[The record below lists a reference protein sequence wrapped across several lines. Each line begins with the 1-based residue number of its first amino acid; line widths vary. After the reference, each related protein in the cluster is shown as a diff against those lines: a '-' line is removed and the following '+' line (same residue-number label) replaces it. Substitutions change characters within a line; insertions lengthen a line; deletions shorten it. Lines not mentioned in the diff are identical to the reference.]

1 MLKQAKAQ
9 MGGKQIE
16 QAKQLSQAVLDS
28 SRQIWLAGLGAF
40 AKAQAEG
47 AKAFDSLV
55 KQGEQIEQR
64 TKKVANDKAEEMK
77 ASAAQAQAK
86 VAGTWDKLEQVFE
99 DRVARA
105 LNRLGV
111 YTAADVNKLA
121 ARVEALSQA
130 VNELVKHQGAKAP
143 AKTANKPVAAKAAK
157 APKSVAAKAT
167 KNATLQ

>member
-9 MGGKQIE
+9 VGAKQLE

-40 AKAQAEG
+40 AKAQEEG
-47 AKAFDSLV
+47 VKTFDALV

-64 TKKVANDKAEEMK
+64 TKKVANDKAAEMK
-77 ASAAQAQAK
+77 TAATQAQAK
-86 VAGTWDKLEQVFE
+86 ISGTWDKLEQVFE

-121 ARVEALSQA
+121 VRVEELSKA
-130 VNELVKHQGAKAP
+130 VNELVKQKGNKAP
-143 AKTANKPVAAKAAK
+143 TKPVAAKAAK
-157 APKSVAAKAT
+157 APKSVPAKGG
-167 KNATLQ
+167 KSATLQ